1 MLSFLFLAIVV
12 ISTWIIWGASGGRK
26 KALEQELAVERAK
39 AELRRLGLFEEDAY
53 QEWLSQRIADREA
66 VEKER
71 IRIENF
77 SSKALAKF
85 VADPSSVLGG
95 AEYLLGLAELQLPN
109 GNPP

>member
-53 QEWLSQRIADREA
+53 QESG
-66 VEKER
+66 
-71 IRIENF
+71 
-77 SSKALAKF
+77 
-85 VADPSSVLGG
+85 SVS
-95 AEYLLGLAELQLPN
+95 A
-109 GNPP
+109 